1 MDRFATTVAMIML
14 LSGALDQFNVVRLRD
29 GKTFPLLTSFVIL
42 RAPASPRETKT
53 NFHPRMDLSLERLL

>member
-1 MDRFATTVAMIML
+1 VL
-14 LSGALDQFNVVRLRD
+14 LINFNVVRLRD

-53 NFHPRMDLSLERLL
+53 NVHPRMDLSLERPL